1 MGNREVR
8 SSRDN
13 VTASAL
19 EGGHGREAETVTPS
33 IQGVRNQ
40 DRAVRSTQVKRC

>member
-1 MGNREVR
+1 MGNRDVR

-13 VTASAL
+13 VTSSAP
-19 EGGHGREAETVTPS
+19 EGGHGREVTVTTPS